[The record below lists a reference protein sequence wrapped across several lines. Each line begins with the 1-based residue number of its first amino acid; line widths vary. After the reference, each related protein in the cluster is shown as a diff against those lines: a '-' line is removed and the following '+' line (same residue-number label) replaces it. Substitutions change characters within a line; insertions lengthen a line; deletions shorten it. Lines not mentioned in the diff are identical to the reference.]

1 MTDTQQERIEDN
13 QQALVDSA
21 SSCLVI
27 AAPVLL
33 DCGRHEE
40 EWLDPIFTSSGY
52 MEHVITCMGM
62 DVSVFDGVRLILDR
76 VVDGSMSLDEPEE
89 ASSPETKPEQA
100 HISADEDLP
109 PLGKPAVD
117 TAPTVQASTF
127 PLLTEDERHSAVDV
141 FTYSLNIANAAIHGC
156 GLHDKHHV
164 KQNFYY
170 FEAYKEHFPHVPGF

>member
-1 MTDTQQERIEDN
+1 MTDTQQESIEDN

-89 ASSPETKPEQA
+89 ASSPRRSPSRRTYPLTK
-100 HISADEDLP
+100 
-109 PLGKPAVD
+109 
-117 TAPTVQASTF
+117 
-127 PLLTEDERHSAVDV
+127 
-141 FTYSLNIANAAIHGC
+141 TY
-156 GLHDKHHV
+156 
-164 KQNFYY
+164 
-170 FEAYKEHFPHVPGF
+170 PHWGNRLSIPHQLYRPVPFRS